1 MLLSARFLQL
11 SGAPLRCSTRP
22 APCPG
27 PSNPGGSG
35 LALHVPIGLSGAP
48 RPRPPGPSRSL
59 HSRKVWLCAAE
70 GGGGPA
76 RPSSAPGRPDPSPG
90 PWTSPYLIPAPGLR
104 VLALP
109 VAQLRSSRLPAPSVR
124 LSRCPSE
131 GPLHPG
137 PKMTSVAKVY
147 YSQTTQTESRPLM
160 GPGIRRRR
168 VLTKDGRSN
177 VRMEHIA
184 DKRFLYL
191 KDLWTTFIDMQWRYK
206 LLLFSAT
213 FAGTWFLFGVV
224 WYLVAVAHGDLL
236 ELGPPANHTPCVVQ
250 VHTLTGAFLFS
261 LESQTTIGY
270 GFRYISE
277 ECPLAIVLLIAQLVL
292 TTILEI
298 FITGTFLAKIARPK
312 KRAETIRF
320 SQHAVVAAHNGKP
333 CLMIRVANMRKSL
346 LIGCQ
351 VTGKLLQTHQTKEGE
366 NIRLNQVNV
375 TFQVDTASDSPFL
388 ILPLTFYHVVDET
401 SPLKDLP
408 LRSGEGDFELVLIL
422 SGTVESTSATCQV
435 RTSYLP
441 EEILWGY
448 EFIPAISLSASGKYI
463 ADFSLFDQVVKVA
476 SPSGL
481 RDSTVRYGDPEKL
494 KLEESLREQAEKEG
508 SAVSVRISNV

>member
-1 MLLSARFLQL
+1 Q
-11 SGAPLRCSTRP
+11 
-22 APCPG
+22 
-27 PSNPGGSG
+27 
-35 LALHVPIGLSGAP
+35 
-48 RPRPPGPSRSL
+48 
-59 HSRKVWLCAAE
+59 
-70 GGGGPA
+70 
-76 RPSSAPGRPDPSPG
+76 
-90 PWTSPYLIPAPGLR
+90 
-104 VLALP
+104 
-109 VAQLRSSRLPAPSVR
+109 
-124 LSRCPSE
+124 
-131 GPLHPG
+131 
-137 PKMTSVAKVY
+137 MTSSTKVF
-147 YSQTTQTESRPLM
+147 YSQTTQTDSRPLM
-160 GPGIRRRR
+160 GPGLRRRR

-177 VRMEHIA
+177 VRMEHIS

-213 FAGTWFLFGVV
+213 FAGTWFAFGVI
-224 WYLVAVAHGDLL
+224 WYLVAVVHGDLL
-236 ELGPPANHTPCVVQ
+236 EFDPPANHTPCVMQ

-312 KRAETIRF
+312 KRAETIKF
-320 SQHAVVAAHNGKP
+320 SQNAVVAQHEGKT

-351 VTGKLLQTHQTKEGE
+351 VTGKLLQTHLTKEGE
-366 NIRLNQVNV
+366 SVRLNQLNV
-375 TFQVDTASDSPFL
+375 DFQVDTSSDSPFL
-388 ILPLTFYHVVDET
+388 ILPLTFYHVVDEA
-401 SPLKDLP
+401 SPLRDVS
-408 LRSGEGDFELVLIL
+408 LRSGDGDFELVVIL

-448 EFIPAISLSASGKYI
+448 EFTPAISLSASGKYV
-463 ADFSLFDQVVKVA
+463 ADFSLFDRVVKVA
-476 SPSGL
+476 PPRCHHEAARL
-481 RDSTVRYGDPEKL
+481 RGDPEKV
-494 KLEESLREQAEKEG
+494 KLEEALREVGREG
-508 SAVSVRISNV
+508 EGAPVSVRISNV